1 MKTEDCVPLFV
12 WLCHIRAAA
21 PGNKHRCIHRA
32 HNRLESLRTLLLGNN
47 RLTQVVIASVE
58 KVDERLLFPN
68 LSMLDMAN
76 NSVSSIPAQIAE
88 LQGTLSVLNLSGNSG
103 IVHLPPELGL
113 LNKLWNLNLR
123 GCSLQE
129 PLRTMIESRKYKT
142 MDIVGYL
149 KSILEE

>member
-1 MKTEDCVPLFV
+1 MNCF
-12 WLCHIRAAA
+12 I
-21 PGNKHRCIHRA
+21 PGGAKHRCIHRV

-47 RLTQVVIASVE
+47 RLTQVVISSADKSEACE
-58 KVDERLLFPN
+58 KLLFPN

-76 NSVSSIPAQIAE
+76 NGLTAIPPQIAE
-88 LQGTLSVLNLSGNSG
+88 LQATLSVLNLSGNSG

>member
-1 MKTEDCVPLFV
+1 MVLS
-12 WLCHIRAAA
+12 A
-21 PGNKHRCIHRA
+21 
-32 HNRLESLRTLLLGNN
+32 
-47 RLTQVVIASVE
+47 VE
-58 KVDERLLFPN
+58 REEEKLLFPN

-76 NSVSSIPAQIAE
+76 NSLSVIPASISE
-88 LQGTLSVLNLSGNSG
+88 LQATLSVLNLSGNTG
-103 IVHLPPELGL
+103 IVQLPPEIGL